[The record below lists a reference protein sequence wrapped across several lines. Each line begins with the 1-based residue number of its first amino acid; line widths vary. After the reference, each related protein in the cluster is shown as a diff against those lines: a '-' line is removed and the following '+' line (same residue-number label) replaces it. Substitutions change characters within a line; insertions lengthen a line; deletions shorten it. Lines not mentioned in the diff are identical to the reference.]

1 MPQGEQS
8 FFCSIP
14 PNCGSK
20 EDLKMLS
27 PGFLIAM
34 PQLGDSNFYRS
45 VILMLEHG
53 ETGSMGIVINRPA
66 PLQLGNL
73 ADGQSLKV
81 AQSRQSDPVFIGGP
95 VEPHRG
101 FVLHDC
107 ASIEEKHEVLQGLYL
122 SITLDALR
130 PLLQEEQCKLR
141 FFLGYAGWGPKQL
154 EKEISSGAW
163 LFSDA
168 RANSTLEGDP
178 QHLWDATLR
187 EMGVDPAMLVAG
199 GGIQ

>member
-1 MPQGEQS
+1 
-8 FFCSIP
+8 
-14 PNCGSK
+14 
-20 EDLKMLS
+20 MLS

-163 LFSDA
+163 LFSEA

>member
-1 MPQGEQS
+1 
-8 FFCSIP
+8 
-14 PNCGSK
+14 
-20 EDLKMLS
+20 MLS

-66 PLQLGNL
+66 PLHLGNL
-73 ADGQSLKV
+73 ADGQSLEV
-81 AQSRQSDPVFIGGP
+81 AHSRQGDSVFIGGP

-130 PLLQEEQCKLR
+130 PLLREPSCKLR

-154 EKEISSGAW
+154 EQEISAGAW
-163 LFSDA
+163 LFSEA
-168 RANSTLEGDP
+168 RANATLEGNP
-178 QHLWDATLR
+178 EQMWDATLR
-187 EMGVDPAMLVAG
+187 DMGVDPAMIVAG